1 MSIPVVFW
9 AAAACKELAFIWIG
23 FPSGL
28 ITVTVFPKVNLM
40 NIHSVS
46 NHNMA
51 IIDNP
56 GYIYEKL
63 NYKDN

>member
-1 MSIPVVFW
+1 MSIPIVFW

-51 IIDNP
+51 TELLQTGPKTIQ
-56 GYIYEKL
+56 GL
-63 NYKDN
+63 LF